1 MLATPVSSL
10 YPGLWVLALCT
21 LTIWFLNRWFD
32 RVSWLDR
39 AVYLLILS
47 ALFGRVLVAG
57 DSLLPLDSLRGEVPF
72 RELVATEPHG
82 NPLHSD
88 LLQLIAP
95 AQGEVRRQLA
105 DGRWPLW
112 SSRMGAGMPLLADP
126 QAQALQPLTL
136 AAVLFPVVS
145 AAGVTAALRVFL
157 ALLFTGLLLR
167 RQGLGEG
174 PALVGSLAWGLGGF
188 LILWLGWPL
197 ANSAVWLPAVLYAL
211 ARCQD
216 RAGRRD
222 GLLLCAVVSGL
233 LLSGHPE
240 TVVYVL
246 AMATLFYLS
255 RRRQLLRSAGTTMAA
270 GASRR
275 TLVSLLLALCLV
287 SPALLP
293 AALYAPQSL
302 RAARLAQDAVIELPA
317 FGTRVVAR
325 LLPLVA
331 PNAFGNDRFVHYWGN
346 DNINEDGSGFVGT
359 VCLLLV
365 VLGGSR
371 FLGRRRGNSS
381 ESSEGLHR
389 QEGLMWGV
397 VAFCTLVIALPP
409 GLPELLRHLPGGGG
423 SRFYHRL
430 LLPLGFSLVYLAVCE
445 LHRWQRPDWPRSGR
459 RFRPLLALAAGGGLL
474 AVILAWGY
482 TNFAHP
488 GDPALLEIFRLGWL
502 RWQVRFLVASS
513 GLLLLA
519 GWSRGGKRWLSYGL
533 AVLVAMELLLIHRP
547 ANPPS
552 PQRLAQAVPP
562 SIAYLQEQ
570 LARSP
575 PGAGWRLVAL
585 GRALPANLASLY
597 GLSDFRTAGPM
608 APNSVYEV
616 ATPLIVG
623 WQGESPIYAYPEHTL
638 YDRLAVRWVLTPPGA
653 ELPPPLRL
661 VLRDPSG
668 WVWQRPRPKHRVFLT
683 PEQPSPSWRDGAAG
697 ESLDWR
703 GRVENPVPS
712 RLESSIY
719 QDGGWRLLLNGRR
732 QQSVA
737 PQTPS
742 VTASLPAGSH
752 RIALI
757 YRPPG
762 FLLGCL
768 LAALG
773 WAGVFAVALSPPSGR
788 RTAS

>member
-1 MLATPVSSL
+1 MLAIPVSSL
-10 YPGLWVLALCT
+10 YPGLWVLGLGALAA
-21 LTIWFLNRWFD
+21 WFLNRFFD

-39 AVYLLILS
+39 AAYGLILA
-47 ALFGRVLVAG
+47 ALFGRVLFAG
-57 DSLLPLDSLRGEVPF
+57 DSLLPLDNLRGEVPF
-72 RELVATEPHG
+72 RHLVATEPHG

-105 DGRWPLW
+105 AGRWPLW

-136 AAVLFPVVS
+136 AAALFSVVS

-188 LILWLGWPL
+188 LLLWLGWPL

-222 GLLLCAVVSGL
+222 GLLLCAVVGSL

-246 AMATLFYLS
+246 AMATLFYLF
-255 RRRQLLRSAGTTMAA
+255 RRRQLLRSSDARLAA

-275 TLVSLLLALCLV
+275 TLVGLLLALCLV

-293 AALYAPQSL
+293 AALYSPQSL
-302 RAARLAQDAVIELPA
+302 RAARLAEDAAIDLPA

-365 VLGGSR
+365 VLGGLR
-371 FLGRRRGNSS
+371 LLWRRRGSLG
-381 ESSEGLHR
+381 ELSEGLHR
-389 QEGLMWGV
+389 QEGLLWGV
-397 VAFCTLVIALPP
+397 AGFCILVIALPP
-409 GLPELLRHLPGGGG
+409 GLPELLGALPGGGG
-423 SRFYHRL
+423 SSFYHRL

-445 LHRWQRPDWPRSGR
+445 LRRWQRPGR
-459 RFRPLLALAAGGGLL
+459 QVSRLVALAAGCALVAGL
-474 AVILAWGY
+474 LAWGY
-482 TNFAHP
+482 TSFAFP
-488 GDPALLEIFRLGWL
+488 GDPGRLEIFRLGWL
-502 RWQVRFLVASS
+502 RWQLRFLVASG

-519 GWSRGGKRWLSYGL
+519 GWTRSRKGWLPYAL
-533 AVLVAMELLLIHRP
+533 AALVAMELLLIHRP

-552 PQRLAQAVPP
+552 PLRFAQAVPP
-562 SIAYLQEQ
+562 PIAYLREH
-570 LARSP
+570 LELSP
-575 PGAGWRLVAL
+575 PGAGWRLVAQ
-585 GRALPANLASLY
+585 GRSLPANLASLY
-597 GLSDFRTAGPM
+597 GLSDLRTAGPM
-608 APNSVYEV
+608 APNAVYEM
-616 ATPLIVG
+616 AAPLIAG
-623 WQGESPIYAYPEHTL
+623 WQGEAPIYDHPEHPL

-653 ELPPPLRL
+653 ELPSPLRV

-668 WVWQRPRPKHRVFLT
+668 WVWQRPQAKHRVFLT
-683 PEQPSPSWRDGAAG
+683 PEQPVPSWRDGAAG
-697 ESLDWR
+697 ESLDWL
-703 GRVENPVPS
+703 GRVDNPAPR
-712 RLESSIY
+712 RLESSLY

-732 QQSVA
+732 QRLAESQ
-737 PQTPS
+737 
-742 VTASLPAGSH
+742 LPFVSAQLPVGSH
-752 RIALI
+752 QVALL

-788 RTAS
+788 RTVS